1 MKVKLHHSTGQ
12 TEEKHEKLQSRYS
25 VSWRVSKPVPYER
38 KCRALTLHQPA
49 GSDCPCPPVECEMFS
64 NSLPFPRGGKP
75 AASREN
81 ISSEKLKKK
90 RNTKRTIMNN
100 VYKCSLNKITW
111 SATLIVY
118 TQKAT
123 SEIGPGIKR
132 M

>member
-1 MKVKLHHSTGQ
+1 
-12 TEEKHEKLQSRYS
+12 
-25 VSWRVSKPVPYER
+25 
-38 KCRALTLHQPA
+38 
-49 GSDCPCPPVECEMFS
+49 VECGMFS
-64 NSLPFPRGGKP
+64 NSLPFPRSGKP

-81 ISSEKLKKK
+81 ISSEKLKKKK

-123 SEIGPGIKR
+123 SEIGPGTKR